1 MLVNKLVSI
10 TYYYLLTTYLLTVN
24 NHTVG
29 VGLLFFLPM
38 PKNLHGSR
46 RQEARRSNRSSG
58 SSMGE
63 GEAGAGWWSSSMPS
77 LPLVAALS
85 AWVSLNVF
93 INFWNK
99 WALSPEGAAFAF
111 PIFYSSCHMA
121 MGLLSSSL
129 IMAAVPSV
137 RNLSP
142 TQMRQHGGKLL
153 LLSTLTV
160 ANIVCSNASL
170 MYIGLSVNQIIKSV
184 GPLPALVLTYFVHRR
199 RYSATICV
207 SVFLMVAGAILA
219 VPQEGDTA
227 ATQRSSMNKK
237 FCSACYSP
245 CDRSPL
251 KRPLSCSGRLPGP
264 SRRGLAACVSPSR
277 GSAVAWV
284 CSDACP
290 KSPIFAAFGPLVT
303 ACCSPRSRALPRP
316 PSRCS
321 RFCS

>member
-1 MLVNKLVSI
+1 
-10 TYYYLLTTYLLTVN
+10 
-24 NHTVG
+24 
-29 VGLLFFLPM
+29 M
-38 PKNLHGSR
+38 P
-46 RQEARRSNRSSG
+46 
-58 SSMGE
+58 
-63 GEAGAGWWSSSMPS
+63 W
-77 LPLVAALS
+77 LPLAAALS
-85 AWVSLNVF
+85 AWVTLNVF

-99 WALSPEGAAFAF
+99 WALSPEGAAFEF

-142 TQMRQHGGKLL
+142 THMRQHGGKLL

-199 RYSATICV
+199 RYSATTCV

-219 VPQEGDTA
+219 VPQDGDAA

-237 FCSACYSP
+237 CCSACCSP
-245 CDRSPL
+245 CGYSPL

-264 SRRGLAACVSPSR
+264 NRRGLAACVSPSR
-277 GSAVAWV
+277 GSVGAWV

-290 KSPIFAAFGPLVT
+290 NSPIFAAFDPLVT

-316 PSRCS
+316 QSRCS

>member
-1 MLVNKLVSI
+1 M
-10 TYYYLLTTYLLTVN
+10 
-24 NHTVG
+24 H
-29 VGLLFFLPM
+29 
-38 PKNLHGSR
+38 
-46 RQEARRSNRSSG
+46 
-58 SSMGE
+58 
-63 GEAGAGWWSSSMPS
+63 S

-85 AWVSLNVF
+85 AWVSLNVL

-99 WALSPEGAAFAF
+99 WALSPEGAAFEF

-199 RYSATICV
+199 RYSAMICV

-219 VPQEGDTA
+219 VPQDGDAA
-227 ATQRSSMNKK
+227 ATQRNSMNKK
-237 FCSACYSP
+237 EFCLLAAARATAHRSKGPSAAQGGSLGLTGEA
-245 CDRSPL
+245 SPL
-251 KRPLSCSGRLPGP
+251 VY
-264 SRRGLAACVSPSR
+264 RRAEARRVLGYALTR
-277 GSAVAWV
+277 
-284 CSDACP
+284 P

>member
-1 MLVNKLVSI
+1 
-10 TYYYLLTTYLLTVN
+10 
-24 NHTVG
+24 
-29 VGLLFFLPM
+29 M
-38 PKNLHGSR
+38 P
-46 RQEARRSNRSSG
+46 
-58 SSMGE
+58 
-63 GEAGAGWWSSSMPS
+63 W
-77 LPLVAALS
+77 LPLAAALS
-85 AWVSLNVF
+85 AWVTLNVF

-99 WALSPEGAAFAF
+99 WALSPEGAAFEF

-142 TQMRQHGGKLL
+142 THMRQHGGKLL

-219 VPQEGDTA
+219 VPQDGDAA
-227 ATQRSSMNKK
+227 ATQRSSMYKK
-237 FCSACYSP
+237 CCSACCSQ
-245 CDRSPL
+245 CGHSPL

-264 SRRGLAACVSPSR
+264 NRRGLAVVYRRAEAR
-277 GSAVAWV
+277 WV
-284 CSDACP
+284 L
-290 KSPIFAAFGPLVT
+290 GY
-303 ACCSPRSRALPRP
+303 ALAPAQTR
-316 PSRCS
+316 
-321 RFCS
+321 RFSLLLTL